1 VRPLLTVE
9 GDRIQL
15 SALEDREANGPY
27 LSWLRDPEVIRFLE
41 ARLVDYDA
49 DRLRNYI
56 QIENQNPNS
65 VLFGIFRKS
74 HVRLIGTVK
83 LSKIQ
88 QHHHSCEIGLM
99 IGDKAEWGKGCATEA
114 IALACR
120 YAFETLKLHRVSA
133 GCYSTNPASARA
145 FIKAGFEME
154 GRLREERLTSAG
166 WVDTL
171 LLGRI
176 NSSTRPNQEK
186 DSS

>member
-15 SALEDREANGPY
+15 SALEDREAGGAY
-27 LSWLRDPEVIRFLE
+27 LSWMRDPEVTRFLE
-41 ARLVDYDA
+41 ARLADYDE
-49 DRLRNYI
+49 DRLRRYI
-56 QIENQNPNS
+56 QAENENPNS

-74 HVRLIGTVK
+74 DVQLIGTLK

-88 QHHHSCEIGLM
+88 QHHQNCEIGLM

-120 YAFETLKLHRVSA
+120 YAFETLRLHRVSA

-145 FIKAGFEME
+145 FAKAGFEFE
-154 GRLREERLTSAG
+154 GRLREERLTAVG

-176 NSSTRPNQEK
+176 NSS
-186 DSS
+186 SSTKLKAGSP